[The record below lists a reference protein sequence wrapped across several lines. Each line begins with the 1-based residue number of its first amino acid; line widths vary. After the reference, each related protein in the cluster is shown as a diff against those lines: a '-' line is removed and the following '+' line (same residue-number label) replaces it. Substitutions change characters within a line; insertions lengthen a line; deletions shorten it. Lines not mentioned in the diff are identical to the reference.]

1 MNKTK
6 LKKLNGNT
14 VLLIITIVLFVLMYL
29 IGCMIYSGKGFTHLQ
44 TFLNILITNAGL
56 ICVACGMTCVMSQNI
71 LWLLS
76 PSIKT

>member
-44 TFLNILITNAGL
+44 TFLNIL
-56 ICVACGMTCVMSQNI
+56 
-71 LWLLS
+71 
-76 PSIKT
+76 